1 MNSPVDGTQ
10 SPGRSALDPV
20 GQEYRRGKS
29 TVCRKSA
36 NQRTDES
43 ADDYVTNSSN
53 QRRGFL
59 VTLRSVPQRGLVES
73 GLRYTTLSIKAL
85 YLLVDN
91 PVFLAICW
99 PLSQVE

>member
-10 SPGRSALDPV
+10 SPGRSAPGPV

-36 NQRTDES
+36 NRRTNES
-43 ADDYVTNSSN
+43 ADVDVTNSSN

-59 VTLRSVPQRGLVES
+59 VTLRSAPRHGSVES
-73 GLRYTTLSIKAL
+73 GLRYRKSVNKSMLIM
-85 YLLVDN
+85 
-91 PVFLAICW
+91 
-99 PLSQVE
+99 